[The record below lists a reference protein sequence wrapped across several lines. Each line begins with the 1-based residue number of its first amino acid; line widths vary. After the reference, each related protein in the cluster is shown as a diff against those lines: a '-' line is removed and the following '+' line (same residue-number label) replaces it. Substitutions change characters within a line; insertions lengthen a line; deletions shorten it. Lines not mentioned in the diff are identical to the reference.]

1 MQITIAV
8 RLALILCLTQHLAA
22 QQDRIRGAIDN
33 GRVIT
38 LKGHVRPQTRT
49 ASADLG
55 RVAPSLAMTDLKLM
69 VKLSAVQQA
78 ELDTLLEQQRDP
90 ASPNFHR
97 WLTPEEFGSRF
108 GLSPD
113 DAGRTAKWLR
123 SQGFTVE
130 SVARGGMWIKFSGTA
145 QQAESAFHT
154 EIHRY
159 QTSGETHFA
168 NATDPAIPEALSG
181 IVAAIR
187 GLNDFRPKAPRPQ
200 AIAPMALNSPHQLA
214 PSDLATIYD
223 INPLYYRSIDGT
235 GQTLGILGQ
244 TKLVLSDLRN
254 FRQAFGLQQNDPQV
268 LLTGPD
274 PGVTGDLI
282 EANLDIEWSGAI
294 APKAKVVYV
303 YSTDVINSAEY
314 AVDQNVAP
322 VLSMSYHVCESA
334 ALDIAASY
342 RTTAQQANAQGITWV
357 VSSGDSGA
365 ADCDTAGNIASV
377 GLNVNLLASPPEI
390 TAVGGTEFDDRAG
403 NYWSTPVA
411 GGTGAALSYI
421 PEAAWNETTGNNG
434 LIGTGGGVSKVFT
447 KPAWQSGPGVPND
460 GMRDVPD
467 VALSAAVY
475 SNAYL
480 VEYQGSLIPVGGTS
494 AGTPT
499 LAAILTLLNHYLVAN
514 QILPQ
519 AGLGN
524 INPNLYRLAQSAPL
538 AFHDITQGNNMMPCV
553 IGSYDCTTGFM
564 GYQANP
570 GYDLATGLG
579 SLDVNYFA
587 THWSDTGGGISMT
600 LTSSAS
606 AINQSDSAVLT
617 ATVTAPGGITPNGS
631 ITFNG
636 ASSPL
641 GSAPLI
647 VNGNSGTAT
656 LTVYGGQLA
665 VGKNVIRA
673 IYSGSNTLDSAAAS
687 TAITVAIPI
696 NNSDVVPSIPS
707 VVRELRQPESH
718 GWLWTFP
725 IELKELA
732 GFPTTVTDLTING
745 VSQASSLNTIFSDTN
760 IPAKGIIHGRFG
772 LAALNVPQSVVIG
785 ISGVDG
791 GGFKWTQQVSVLF
804 TDPPVT
810 SSMKLTAIPIT
821 SSDPACPWAQQ
832 LTLQE
837 YTGIRVH
844 LTRFA
849 AGPEDLTPEM
859 QLVFGTMRLGGAGQL
874 QGTFCRAG
882 AAAPPNET
890 LEVDGT
896 DGAGNTVSATANAV
910 YGNPPPGSPQLT
922 VAPATISLLTSA
934 RPGVASTAINIDPG
948 GPNQKWTVSVFPA
961 NGTTQW
967 LTVNPTSGTGPGE
980 VLVYGS
986 SDGLSN
992 GTVFGN
998 LVFQSAGATPQT
1010 AEVPVALS
1018 VGGLNFATISGAG
1031 NGASFTQSFAPGM
1044 VMSIFGARLAP
1055 STSQARS
1062 TPLPTTLNGVSATV
1076 NGVRAPIYYTS
1087 PSQIN
1092 IQIPYET
1099 SSGTAVVGIDNN
1111 SEVATYFF
1119 KVTAAAP
1126 GIFTGKNNALAPAST
1141 AKAGDTITLYM
1152 TGDGDTD
1159 IYLLNGTSP
1168 GSGIPLNSLPSPR
1181 LPVTVTVGGSPANI
1195 VFLGITPGLVG
1206 ETQVNF
1212 TVPSDVA
1219 PGAQPVVVTVGGYA
1233 SAPVNLTITQ

>member
-1 MQITIAV
+1 
-8 RLALILCLTQHLAA
+8 
-22 QQDRIRGAIDN
+22 
-33 GRVIT
+33 
-38 LKGHVRPQTRT
+38 
-49 ASADLG
+49 
-55 RVAPSLAMTDLKLM
+55 MTNLKLM
-69 VKLSAVQQA
+69 VKLSAAQQA

-113 DAGRTAKWLR
+113 DAGRTANWLR

-130 SVARGGMWIKFSGTA
+130 SVAQGGMWIQFRGTA

-159 QTSGETHFA
+159 QASGETHFA

-181 IVAAIR
+181 IVVAIR
-187 GLNDFRPKAPRPQ
+187 GLNDFRPKAPRAQ
-200 AIAPMALNSPHQLA
+200 AISPMALNSPHQLA

-223 INPLYYRSIDGT
+223 INPLYYQGIDGT

-244 TKLVLSDLRN
+244 TKLVLSDLRA
-254 FRQAFGLQQNDPQV
+254 FRQAFGLQENDPQV

-294 APKAKVVYV
+294 APNAKVVYV
-303 YSTDVINSAEY
+303 YSSDVITAAEY

-322 VLSMSYHVCESA
+322 VLSMSYHSCESG

-365 ADCDTAGNIASV
+365 ADCDTNGNIATV

-390 TAVGGTEFDDRAG
+390 TGVGGTELDDSAG

-421 PEAAWNETTGNNG
+421 PEAAWNETTGNKG

-447 KPAWQSGPGVPND
+447 KPGWQTGPGVPND

-475 SNAYL
+475 HNAYL
-480 VEYQGSLIPVGGTS
+480 IEYEGTLIPIGGTS

-499 LAAILTLLNHYLVAN
+499 MAAILTLLNQYLVSN
-514 QILPQ
+514 RVLPQ

-524 INPNLYRLAQSAPL
+524 INPNLYRLAQSVPL
-538 AFHDITQGNNMMPCV
+538 AFHDITQGNNMMPCA
-553 IGSYDCTTGFM
+553 IGSYDCTAGFM

-579 SLDVNYFA
+579 SLDVSYFV
-587 THWSDTGGGISMT
+587 THWSDTGGGIGMT
-600 LTSSAS
+600 LTSSAG

-617 ATVTAPGGITPNGS
+617 ATVTAPAGTLLNGS
-631 ITFNG
+631 ITFSG
-636 ASSPL
+636 PSSPL

-647 VNGNSGTAT
+647 VNGNTGTAT

-673 IYSGSNTLDSAAAS
+673 TYPGSNTLDTAAAS
-687 TAITVAIPI
+687 TAITVTIPI
-696 NNSDVVPSIPS
+696 GNSDVVPSIPS
-707 VVRELRQPESH
+707 VVSALRQPESH

-732 GFPTTVTDLTING
+732 GFATTVTDLTING

-760 IPAKGIIHGRFG
+760 IPAKGIIHGQFG
-772 LAALNVPQSVVIG
+772 LATLNVPQNVVIG

-804 TDPPVT
+804 TGPPVT
-810 SSMKLTAIPIT
+810 SSMRLTAIPIT

-837 YTGIRVH
+837 YTGIRVE
-844 LTRFA
+844 LTRLA
-849 AGPEDLTPEM
+849 AGQEDLTSEM
-859 QLVFGTMRLGGAGQL
+859 QLLFGTMRLGGGGHL
-874 QGTFCRAG
+874 QGTFCRTG

-896 DGAGNTVSATANAV
+896 DDMGNAVSATANAV
-910 YGNPPPGSPQLT
+910 YGNPPAGSPQLK
-922 VAPATISLLTSA
+922 VAPATISLFTNAL
-934 RPGVASTAINIDPG
+934 PGVASTAINIDPG

-986 SDGLSN
+986 SDGLSI

-998 LVFQSAGATPQT
+998 LVFQSGGATAQT
-1010 AEVPVALS
+1010 VEVPVALS
-1018 VGGLNFATISGAG
+1018 YGVLNFVDISGAG
-1031 NGASFTQSFAPGM
+1031 NAASFTQSFAPGM
-1044 VMSIFGARLAP
+1044 VMSIFGTRLAL
-1055 STSQARS
+1055 STSQAHS
-1062 TPLPTTLNGVSATV
+1062 APLPTTLNGVSATV
-1076 NGVRAPIYYTS
+1076 NGVPAPIYYAS
-1087 PSQIN
+1087 PSQVN

-1099 SSGTAVVGIDNN
+1099 SAGTAVVGINNN
-1111 SEVATYFF
+1111 SAVATYFF

-1141 AKAGDTITLYM
+1141 AKAGDTIALYM
-1152 TGDGDTD
+1152 TGDGDTN
-1159 IYLLNGTSP
+1159 IYLPNGTSP
-1168 GSGIPLNSLPSPR
+1168 RSGTPLNALPSPR
-1181 LPVTVTVGGSPANI
+1181 LPVTVTVGGSPASI
-1195 VFLGITPGLVG
+1195 VFAGITPGLVG

-1212 TVPSDVA
+1212 TVPSGVA
-1219 PGAQPVVVTVGGYA
+1219 PGVQPVVVTVGGTS